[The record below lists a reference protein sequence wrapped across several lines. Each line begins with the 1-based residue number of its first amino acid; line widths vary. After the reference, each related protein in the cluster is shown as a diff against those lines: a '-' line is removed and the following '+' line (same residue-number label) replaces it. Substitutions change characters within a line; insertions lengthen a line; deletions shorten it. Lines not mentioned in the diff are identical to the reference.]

1 MAVLMKL
8 EHLVTKNG
16 KLTFRRR
23 IPQDLLG
30 VIRKTFFQE
39 TLRSQQHGVTLVREH
54 AALMDAFQRMVA
66 DGREG
71 VLDGTPKQYAEAAWT
86 SLGDSRSELERWR
99 EVKVE
104 AQRLLNGVS
113 GFRDEDERRDILAD
127 DLAQRGADPMLYRA
141 VVSPDAEPPQVTLKD
156 ARNMYLKEN
165 MKGGKG
171 RNQMN
176 RLDRVC
182 ARVAKSLGP
191 LDRLPLVDLK
201 REHARKLRDDMLNT
215 TKSDGSVL
223 SPASVKR
230 EMNMVRAMVST
241 AIKEFDLQG
250 KASNPFEKLDIAG
263 ADAVPEVEGDRRD
276 PLPPSI
282 LKAVRQSIMESVK
295 VPELKLIWRLLEKTG
310 CRGAEITGLRVEDVQ
325 LDQEYPH
332 ILVRWHEDR
341 RVKTAVSIRSVPLLG
356 DALAA
361 AREALKLAGDS
372 VALFPRYAHEGGAD
386 AVSQALMKYVRRQSK
401 DKRHV
406 VYSLRHNMKD
416 WLMSA
421 GVPERDEHR
430 ILGHSLGGVGNRVY
444 GGGEA
449 KLRASTTAM
458 EKALEV
464 AEEWLKGR

>member
-1 MAVLMKL
+1 MALLMKL

-23 IPQDLLG
+23 IPQDVLG
-30 VIRKTFFQE
+30 VIGKTFFQE
-39 TLRSQQHGVTLVREH
+39 ALQSQQQGVSLVREH
-54 AALMDAFQRMVA
+54 AALMDAFQRLVTDA
-66 DGREG
+66 REG
-71 VLDGTPKQYAEAAWT
+71 VLEKAPKQYAEEAWE
-86 SLGDSRSELERWR
+86 SLGDSRSELEKWR
-99 EVKVE
+99 DFKLE
-104 AQRLLNGVS
+104 AQQMLNGVS

-127 DLAQRGADPMLYRA
+127 DLAQRGADPLLYRA
-141 VVSPDAEPPQVTLKD
+141 VVSPQAEEPQVTLKD

-165 MKGGKG
+165 MKGATG

-215 TKSDGSVL
+215 TKADGSL
-223 SPASVKR
+223 LAPSSVRR
-230 EMNMVRAMVST
+230 ELNTIKAMVST

-250 KASNPFEKLDIAG
+250 RATNPFAGLDIAG
-263 ADAVPEVEGDRRD
+263 ADGAQEIAGELRD
-276 PLPPSI
+276 PLPRCILTAVRESI
-282 LKAVRQSIMESVK
+282 LESAK

-310 CRGAEITGLRVEDVQ
+310 CRGAEITGLRVEDVR
-325 LDQEYPH
+325 LDHRYPH

-341 RVKTAVSIRSVPLLG
+341 RVKSVVSIRSVPLVG

-361 AREALKLAGDS
+361 ASEAVELAGGEL
-372 VALFPRYAHEGGAD
+372 ALFPRYAHESGAD
-386 AVSQALMKYVRRQSK
+386 GVSQALMKYVRNHSEN
-401 DKRHV
+401 KRHV

-416 WLMSA
+416 WLMTA

-444 GGGEA
+444 GGDEA
-449 KLRASTTAM
+449 KLKASTAAM
-458 EKALEV
+458 KKALLV
-464 AEEWLKGR
+464 ADAWLKAQ